1 MKKQLLTLSLLLVAL
16 FFSGSTLL
24 AQTQVCGTV
33 TLELYD
39 SYGDGWNG
47 NDMDV
52 VTSSGTTT
60 YGMSSGSFIS
70 YTLTIAYQDTAHFIW
85 QAGGSY
91 TSECTYKIK
100 DAYGATLYS
109 SPAGNLMTAGATQY
123 SAQCNS
129 LASCIAPT
137 NLSVTTGA
145 YDAAVSWDAGAS
157 AYAYHLVEYDT
168 AGFTPGTG
176 DTMWVYSDT
185 AYITGLDP
193 ATSYDF
199 FVTTLCSA
207 TDSSAATAALAQFT
221 QCAAIATPWTD
232 NLDAASSGG
241 STNPSLPTCWQYYTG
256 VSNASIYATYHY
268 IYSYISNSSSNSLR
282 TYRSSSASYAGD
294 TAMSLTPEIQ
304 GLDSATKMLEF
315 YGRKGYSSYPGEVI
329 IGVTN
334 AAGDASSLTI
344 VDTVYMNSDAFEKYT
359 VFLDAAAGV
368 ASGDARVAFVTV
380 CNGVYDYMYMDDITV
395 KDIPPCPEPI
405 GLSLAGTTQTTGTI
419 SWSSSSPA
427 FQIQVGPMGFTQG
440 TGNVYNS
447 SNTSYTITGLN
458 QNTYYDAYILSN
470 CSSTGKGFSNWVGP
484 FTFKT
489 ECGDQVAPYS
499 NGFEGFSSGNT
510 TTPNLPDCWAY
521 GKTGTS
527 TSLYAYNY
535 NYSFYSNTGT
545 NSVRFYGYSSTTSTN
560 SADGDTLAVF
570 SPRIAGLSGNDK
582 QVIFNVRTS
591 SSIAYYTTKMI
602 IATADSNAS
611 MGSIHIVD
619 TVNYSNVYQEFT
631 VDLDNVPTNASRVV
645 FMVVPEFVSGYTY
658 AYAYAYLDDIEIRD
672 IPNCPEPTNLGGV
685 ATSDTS
691 YTFSWNDSNVVSSY
705 IIEWGP
711 SGFIQGTGIAY
722 DTIVGTQWS
731 IDTLESNTTYDFY
744 IQSLCPTQSLNSP
757 WYGPI
762 SVTTPC
768 APFSVPFAD
777 GFESSP
783 GYSGNSSNPNL
794 PSCWAYDGTYGTS
807 YSMGYGYSFYAYSGS
822 YSLYNYM
829 YQGGGDTNVISA
841 PMIQDIDQ
849 GGLMVKFWAR
859 TSSTSYPG
867 GFDVVMTDAMG
878 NYETAR
884 TVQSI
889 SLNGNTSYQE
899 FQIYLDSNAVQ
910 TGDKRV
916 GFRMY
921 SKATSYDYV
930 YIDSVQV
937 EAIPACINYNQM
949 ASNITSSSADLT
961 WDYTGTNCFNV
972 EYGPA
977 GFIQGTGGSALAG
990 TLDTNVSA
998 PYSLTG
1004 LSPNT
1009 SYDFYVQNC
1018 CNNTWEGPFTFAT
1031 ECTGPLAAG
1040 TYSVGPTG
1048 DFATMDS
1055 VISTL
1060 NVCGIAGAVTFELQN
1075 GSFTGGTIGAVSGVS
1090 ATNTIT
1096 LSGAT
1101 AANDT
1106 LGALVLEGASY
1117 INLEDLYIRT
1127 TGGFALRLNGTD
1139 HITIDGCTIETSSA
1153 ASTAN
1158 VALLASASATS
1169 YSTVTEGETNLTIS
1183 NNTLKGG
1190 YFSMAFYGSSAN
1202 LGGYSDI
1209 TVTNN
1214 TITDAYYYGMYF
1226 YYGRNIHIEG
1236 NTIGNFT
1243 NAYNYSAYLY
1253 NIDGCVFTKNHSDSY
1268 YSLIAYYLGTST
1280 LASFDSE
1287 ISNNFFNNGYYGLR
1301 VYYGSDLGVY
1311 HNTCVGS
1318 YYGLYDYYNGSGTDI
1333 RNNIFQGG
1341 TYALYSYYSSASLDY
1356 NLYNSMGTNLAY
1368 IYNGSASYPTDSSSL
1383 AAVDTTKNQNSW
1395 VGDPIFAGANDLHV
1409 YGPLAND
1416 HGDNGVG
1423 ITEDIDGDS
1432 RPNSGSTTV
1441 DIGADEYDVIGDDA
1455 ALTALLNPAN
1465 GICGDDSL
1473 MVSVQIA
1480 NNGQNILTS
1489 LTVSVDI
1496 FGTTMTASPTG
1507 LSIPFGGKDTVE
1519 LGYISNF
1526 VGGVYAVTAYAVLA
1540 NDGRSNNDTLSTSI
1554 EVSDAQQV
1562 NVIYDA
1568 KVCTGENIDL
1578 TVSVPAQGNVMWTS
1592 GNDTIGIL
1600 SVDSVLSIANITSDT
1615 SFTVSSINYTES
1627 VGQLSPGSG
1636 YNYTGAYGLSFT
1648 AYSGMSLDSVT
1659 LFPSGAGT
1667 STIVIED
1674 ASGTQLY
1681 SIPVTT
1687 SATGWNPEQVYLGA
1701 SLPSGSYKIW
1711 LNGTT
1716 TGGLYDNLNSSFPYW
1731 SGDSSVVIT
1740 GDRNGGT
1747 TWYEYFYDWKVTVG
1761 GCSRQ
1766 DTTFTIEVVSAPD
1779 TLNSI
1784 TTQDVEICIGDTA
1797 ILSGPSAVSYLWST
1811 GDTTQTTEITSAGQ
1825 YIVESD
1831 FPGCFLSYDTINVSI
1846 NPLPLASIN
1855 YLNQGQICIGDSIDL
1870 NLPNGFNYNWN
1881 TGATSSHITTSID
1894 GSYYATITDS
1904 NGCSSFSDTAVV
1916 VVNSLPLDSIYVSN
1930 GNLTFCEGDSAIL
1943 SGLLGLEYL
1952 WNNGDSANSITVRT
1966 AGSYWATVENAAGCQ
1981 ETTDTLHISVLTL
1994 PQDSIDYQGNLVFC
2008 ENDSLALLG
2017 ETDLSY
2023 VWNNA
2028 STSQNLLIGQSGSYW
2043 AQITDSSGCSN
2054 YTDTLSI
2061 TVNTLPSDTIVI
2073 SGSAT
2078 SCFGDTVLLSG
2089 AQGLNYTWNTGDTTQ
2104 SIEIVQSGVYGLT
2117 LLDNNGCSSVSD
2129 SVNVTF
2135 SPLPNDSIT
2144 ISGSTT
2150 FCNGDSVIL
2159 QALETNASYTWNTS
2173 DSTAAIKVSQSG
2185 GYYLA
2190 LTTPDGCMLMTD
2202 TINITVNPNPNTTVA
2217 VTGSLD
2223 LCPGDSVEFSANP
2236 GLIYSW
2242 TSGDSTQTITVGQTG
2257 NYAVDLTN
2265 GFGCT
2270 STSASQNVIVHPFPQ
2285 TSVILGDTSGI
2296 VPLQQYT
2303 YVVTQTPGNTYNWTS
2318 INGAVI
2324 SGQGTNIATVMW
2336 SQDTVGSLQVV
2347 ESNGYCSDTA
2357 SLAIRTN
2364 IGVNEFGLRNITL
2377 FPNPTQGKVSI
2388 SADEPLGEIKVYAAT
2403 GALVTSKNTAET
2415 SVHFDF
2421 STLSAGVYWIT
2432 IGTERYRLV
2441 VMH

>member
-1 MKKQLLTLSLLLVAL
+1 MKKLLLTRSLLLVAL

-24 AQTQVCGTV
+24 AQTQVCGTVNLELYDSYGDGWNGNEIDVKFTGGDSTYTLSSGSFISIPLSVNYLDTAQFAWQAGGSYTSECTYKITDASGTVLYSSPTGNNMTAGSTQYTAYCATAPVPQVCGTV

-91 TSECTYKIK
+91 TSECSYKVK

-241 STNPSLPTCWQYYTG
+241 ATNPSLPNCWEYYTG

-268 IYSYISNSSSNSLR
+268 TYSYVSNSSSNSLR
-282 TYRSSSASYAGD
+282 TYRSSSATYTGD

-304 GLDSATKMLEF
+304 GLDSATKQLEF
-315 YGRKGYSSYPGEVI
+315 YGRKGYSSYPGEII

-359 VFLDAAAGV
+359 VYLDAAAGI

-380 CNGVYDYMYMDDITV
+380 CNGIYDYMYMDDVTV

-405 GLSLAGTTQTTGTI
+405 GLSLVGATQTTGTI
-419 SWSSSSPA
+419 SWSSSSAA
-427 FQIQVGPMGFTQG
+427 FNIEVGPMGFTQG
-440 TGNVYNS
+440 TGTSYS
-447 SNTSYTITGLN
+447 STTTSYTATGLT
-458 QNTYYDAYILSN
+458 QNTYYDAYVMSN
-470 CSSTGKGFSNWVGP
+470 CTSTGDGTSNWVGP

-489 ECGDQVAPYS
+489 ECGDQAVPYS
-499 NGFEGFSSGNT
+499 TGFEGYASGNT

-535 NYSFYSNTGT
+535 NYSFYANGGT
-545 NSVRFYGYSSTTSTN
+545 NSVRFYGYASTTSTN
-560 SADGDTLAVF
+560 SADGDTLAAF

-619 TVNYSNVYQEFT
+619 TVNYSSVYQEFT

-645 FMVVPEFVSGYTY
+645 FMVVPEFVSGYSF

-672 IPNCPEPTNLGGV
+672 IPNCPIAINAEGN
-685 ATSDTS
+685 ATSDSSVTL
-691 YTFSWNDSNVVSSY
+691 TWVDSSAVTNY

-711 SGFIQGTGIAY
+711 AGFTQGTGAPT
-722 DTIVGTQWS
+722 DTVTGTSWS
-731 IDTLESNTTYDFY
+731 INTLDDATTYDFY
-744 IQSLCPTQSLNSP
+744 IQSNCMSTNGSMSP
-757 WYGPI
+757 WVGPI
-762 SVTTPC
+762 TVDVPC
-768 APFSVPFAD
+768 SPTAAPWAD
-777 GFESSP
+777 GFETSP
-783 GYSGNSSNPNL
+783 AYSGNSSNPNL

-807 YSMGYGYSFYAYSGS
+807 YSMGYGYSYYAYSGS

-859 TSSTSYPG
+859 TSSTTYPG

-884 TVQSI
+884 TVQNI

-899 FQIYLDSNAVQ
+899 FQVYLDSNAVQ
-910 TGDKRV
+910 AGDKRV

-949 ASNITSSSADLT
+949 ASNISSSSADLT

-977 GFIQGTGGSALAG
+977 GFIQGTGVGALSG
-990 TLDTNVSA
+990 TLDTNVTA

-1004 LSPNT
+1004 LNPNT
-1009 SYDFYVQNC
+1009 SYEFYVQNC
-1018 CNNTWEGPFTFAT
+1018 CNNTWEGPFMFQT

-1048 DFATMDS
+1048 DFATLDS
-1055 VISTL
+1055 VTSTL
-1060 NVCGIAGAVTFELQN
+1060 NVCGIAGAVTFEFQSGSFSTSTYMGEIN
-1075 GSFTGGTIGAVSGVS
+1075 GSSS
-1090 ATNTIT
+1090 TNTIT
-1096 LSGAT
+1096 FKGSAS
-1101 AANDT
+1101 ANDT
-1106 LGALVLEGASY
+1106 IIAGTDAAFVLEGAKY
-1117 INLEDLYIRT
+1117 MNFEDLFIYT
-1127 TGGFALRLNGTD
+1127 PNNSGFRLNGSSD
-1139 HITIDGCTIETSSA
+1139 ISITGNTIMSNTTSTSSVINA
-1153 ASTAN
+1153 II
-1158 VALLASASATS
+1158 ASASATS
-1169 YSTVTEGETNLTIS
+1169 AFSTTVGEHDITIE
-1183 NNTLKGG
+1183 NNEIIGG
-1190 YFSMAFYGSSAN
+1190 YYGVRFYGSFAARN
-1202 LGGYSDI
+1202 GDI
-1209 TVTNN
+1209 VISGN
-1214 TITDAYYYGMYF
+1214 TMTDQYYYGIYV
-1226 YYGRNIHIEG
+1226 YYGDNIEISDNELSDFRSNFAYGIYPYQVNGCQITGNHI
-1236 NTIGNFT
+1236 
-1243 NAYNYSAYLY
+1243 SDLY
-1253 NIDGCVFTKNHSDSY
+1253 YGIYGY
-1268 YSLIAYYLGTST
+1268 YMSSTST
-1280 LASFDSE
+1280 ATAPSE
-1287 ISNNFFNNGYYGLR
+1287 ITNNMINAGYYGLN
-1301 VYYGSDLGVY
+1301 VLYSDSVGVY
-1311 HNTCVGS
+1311 HNTAVGG
-1318 YYGLYDYYNGSGTDI
+1318 YAGVRDYYNAANVNF
-1333 RNNIFQGG
+1333 RNNIFAGG
-1341 TYALYSYYSSASLDY
+1341 TYALYNYNTSAFGDY
-1356 NLYNSMGTNLAY
+1356 NLYYSTGTSLGYSYVSSPYAVTYIDSLGQLQSMDSTMHMNS
-1368 IYNGSASYPTDSSSL
+1368 
-1383 AAVDTTKNQNSW
+1383 VE
-1395 VGDPIFAGANDLHV
+1395 GDPIFATATDLHV

-1416 HGDNGVG
+1416 AGDNTVGV
-1423 ITEDIDGDS
+1423 TVDIDGDS
-1432 RPNSGSTTV
+1432 RPMSGSTTV

-1480 NNGQNILTS
+1480 NNGQNTLTS

-1496 FGTTMTASPTG
+1496 FGTTMTATPTG

-1526 VGGVYAVTAYAVLA
+1526 VGGTYSVVAYTQLTG
-1540 NDGRSNNDTLSTSI
+1540 DGRPGNDTLSLNVDIT
-1554 EVSDAQQV
+1554 DAQQV
-1562 NVIYDA
+1562 TPVYPEFICAGDDVN
-1568 KVCTGENIDL
+1568 L
-1578 TVSVPAQGNVMWTS
+1578 SVTNPTQGKVMWAS
-1592 GNDTIGIL
+1592 GNDTIAVVDADSTIML
-1600 SVDSVLSIANITSDT
+1600 SSVMMDT
-1615 SFTVSSINYTES
+1615 TITVSSINYTES

-1636 YNYTGAYGLSFT
+1636 YSYTGAYGLSFT

-1687 SATGWNPEQVYLGA
+1687 SATGYAAEQVYLGA
-1701 SLPSGSYKIW
+1701 SLSSGSYKIW

-1716 TGGLYDNLNSSFPYW
+1716 TGGLYDNLNSTFPYW

-1747 TWYEYFYDWKVTVG
+1747 SWYEYFYDWKVTVG
-1761 GCSRQ
+1761 GCAREDS
-1766 DTTFTIEVVSAPD
+1766 TFTVSIHPD
-1779 TLNSI
+1779 AVAAIS
-1784 TTQDVEICIGDTA
+1784 VDTA
-1797 ILSGPSAVSYLWST
+1797 NATISATDWMANWST
-1811 GDTTQTTEITSAGQ
+1811 SGT
-1825 YIVESD
+1825 
-1831 FPGCFLSYDTINVSI
+1831 
-1846 NPLPLASIN
+1846 
-1855 YLNQGQICIGDSIDL
+1855 
-1870 NLPNGFNYNWN
+1870 
-1881 TGATSSHITTSID
+1881 TGA
-1894 GSYYATITDS
+1894 
-1904 NGCSSFSDTAVV
+1904 
-1916 VVNSLPLDSIYVSN
+1916 DSIYVEFSN
-1930 GNLTFCEGDSAIL
+1930 GTSSNDTSGTVTFNA
-1943 SGLLGLEYL
+1943 
-1952 WNNGDSANSITVRT
+1952 NNAGETVTVIAFGPCSSDT
-1966 AGSYWATVENAAGCQ
+1966 ATFTFDVNQ
-1981 ETTDTLHISVLTL
+1981 ISVDEDFLN
-1994 PQDSIDYQGNLVFC
+1994 G
-2008 ENDSLALLG
+2008 
-2017 ETDLSY
+2017 
-2023 VWNNA
+2023 
-2028 STSQNLLIGQSGSYW
+2028 
-2043 AQITDSSGCSN
+2043 
-2054 YTDTLSI
+2054 TLSI
-2061 TVNTLPSDTIVI
+2061 
-2073 SGSAT
+2073 
-2078 SCFGDTVLLSG
+2078 
-2089 AQGLNYTWNTGDTTQ
+2089 Y
-2104 SIEIVQSGVYGLT
+2104 
-2117 LLDNNGCSSVSD
+2117 
-2129 SVNVTF
+2129 
-2135 SPLPNDSIT
+2135 
-2144 ISGSTT
+2144 
-2150 FCNGDSVIL
+2150 
-2159 QALETNASYTWNTS
+2159 
-2173 DSTAAIKVSQSG
+2173 
-2185 GYYLA
+2185 
-2190 LTTPDGCMLMTD
+2190 
-2202 TINITVNPNPNTTVA
+2202 
-2217 VTGSLD
+2217 
-2223 LCPGDSVEFSANP
+2223 
-2236 GLIYSW
+2236 
-2242 TSGDSTQTITVGQTG
+2242 
-2257 NYAVDLTN
+2257 
-2265 GFGCT
+2265 
-2270 STSASQNVIVHPFPQ
+2270 
-2285 TSVILGDTSGI
+2285 
-2296 VPLQQYT
+2296 
-2303 YVVTQTPGNTYNWTS
+2303 
-2318 INGAVI
+2318 
-2324 SGQGTNIATVMW
+2324 
-2336 SQDTVGSLQVV
+2336 
-2347 ESNGYCSDTA
+2347 
-2357 SLAIRTN
+2357 
-2364 IGVNEFGLRNITL
+2364 
-2377 FPNPTQGKVSI
+2377 PNPTRGLFNVEFATASATDVEISI
-2388 SADEPLGEIKVYAAT
+2388 VNMVGQVISTEV
-2403 GALVTSKNTAET
+2403 VTVNGLYNNQ
-2415 SVHFDF
+2415 FDL
-2421 STLSAGVYWIT
+2421 SNESAGVYFIKFT
-2432 IGTERYRLV
+2432 TEEGVLTERITV
-2441 VMH
+2441 E

>member
-1 MKKQLLTLSLLLVAL
+1 MKKQLLTRSLLLVAL

-24 AQTQVCGTV
+24 AQTQVCGTVNLELYDSYGDGWNGNEIDVKFTGGDSTYTLSSGSFISIPLSVNYLDTAQFAWQAGGSYTSECTYKITDASGTVLYSSPTGNNMTAGSTQYTAYCATAPVPQVCGTV

-109 SPAGNLMTAGATQY
+109 SPAGNLMTTGATQY

-282 TYRSSSASYAGD
+282 TYRSSSSSYVGD

-315 YGRKGYSSYPGEVI
+315 YGRKGYTTYPGEVI

-419 SWSSSSPA
+419 LWSSSSPA

-807 YSMGYGYSFYAYSGS
+807 YSMGYGYSYDAYSGS

-829 YQGGGDTNVISA
+829 YLGGGDTNVISA

-921 SKATSYDYV
+921 SKAASYDYV
-930 YIDSVQV
+930 YIDSVQI

-990 TLDTNVSA
+990 TLDTNVSV

-1048 DFATMDS
+1048 DFATLDS
-1055 VISTL
+1055 VMNVL
-1060 NVCGIAGAVTFELQN
+1060 NACGIGGAVTFE
-1075 GSFTGGTIGAVSGVS
+1075 F
-1090 ATNTIT
+1090 
-1096 LSGAT
+1096 
-1101 AANDT
+1101 
-1106 LGALVLEGASY
+1106 
-1117 INLEDLYIRT
+1117 
-1127 TGGFALRLNGTD
+1127 
-1139 HITIDGCTIETSSA
+1139 
-1153 ASTAN
+1153 
-1158 VALLASASATS
+1158 
-1169 YSTVTEGETNLTIS
+1169 
-1183 NNTLKGG
+1183 
-1190 YFSMAFYGSSAN
+1190 
-1202 LGGYSDI
+1202 
-1209 TVTNN
+1209 
-1214 TITDAYYYGMYF
+1214 
-1226 YYGRNIHIEG
+1226 
-1236 NTIGNFT
+1236 
-1243 NAYNYSAYLY
+1243 
-1253 NIDGCVFTKNHSDSY
+1253 
-1268 YSLIAYYLGTST
+1268 
-1280 LASFDSE
+1280 
-1287 ISNNFFNNGYYGLR
+1287 
-1301 VYYGSDLGVY
+1301 
-1311 HNTCVGS
+1311 
-1318 YYGLYDYYNGSGTDI
+1318 
-1333 RNNIFQGG
+1333 
-1341 TYALYSYYSSASLDY
+1341 
-1356 NLYNSMGTNLAY
+1356 
-1368 IYNGSASYPTDSSSL
+1368 
-1383 AAVDTTKNQNSW
+1383 
-1395 VGDPIFAGANDLHV
+1395 
-1409 YGPLAND
+1409 
-1416 HGDNGVG
+1416 
-1423 ITEDIDGDS
+1423 
-1432 RPNSGSTTV
+1432 
-1441 DIGADEYDVIGDDA
+1441 
-1455 ALTALLNPAN
+1455 
-1465 GICGDDSL
+1465 
-1473 MVSVQIA
+1473 
-1480 NNGQNILTS
+1480 
-1489 LTVSVDI
+1489 
-1496 FGTTMTASPTG
+1496 
-1507 LSIPFGGKDTVE
+1507 
-1519 LGYISNF
+1519 
-1526 VGGVYAVTAYAVLA
+1526 
-1540 NDGRSNNDTLSTSI
+1540 
-1554 EVSDAQQV
+1554 
-1562 NVIYDA
+1562 
-1568 KVCTGENIDL
+1568 
-1578 TVSVPAQGNVMWTS
+1578 
-1592 GNDTIGIL
+1592 
-1600 SVDSVLSIANITSDT
+1600 
-1615 SFTVSSINYTES
+1615 
-1627 VGQLSPGSG
+1627 
-1636 YNYTGAYGLSFT
+1636 
-1648 AYSGMSLDSVT
+1648 
-1659 LFPSGAGT
+1659 
-1667 STIVIED
+1667 
-1674 ASGTQLY
+1674 
-1681 SIPVTT
+1681 
-1687 SATGWNPEQVYLGA
+1687 
-1701 SLPSGSYKIW
+1701 
-1711 LNGTT
+1711 
-1716 TGGLYDNLNSSFPYW
+1716 
-1731 SGDSSVVIT
+1731 
-1740 GDRNGGT
+1740 
-1747 TWYEYFYDWKVTVG
+1747 
-1761 GCSRQ
+1761 
-1766 DTTFTIEVVSAPD
+1766 
-1779 TLNSI
+1779 
-1784 TTQDVEICIGDTA
+1784 
-1797 ILSGPSAVSYLWST
+1797 
-1811 GDTTQTTEITSAGQ
+1811 
-1825 YIVESD
+1825 
-1831 FPGCFLSYDTINVSI
+1831 
-1846 NPLPLASIN
+1846 
-1855 YLNQGQICIGDSIDL
+1855 
-1870 NLPNGFNYNWN
+1870 
-1881 TGATSSHITTSID
+1881 
-1894 GSYYATITDS
+1894 
-1904 NGCSSFSDTAVV
+1904 
-1916 VVNSLPLDSIYVSN
+1916 
-1930 GNLTFCEGDSAIL
+1930 
-1943 SGLLGLEYL
+1943 
-1952 WNNGDSANSITVRT
+1952 
-1966 AGSYWATVENAAGCQ
+1966 
-1981 ETTDTLHISVLTL
+1981 
-1994 PQDSIDYQGNLVFC
+1994 
-2008 ENDSLALLG
+2008 
-2017 ETDLSY
+2017 
-2023 VWNNA
+2023 
-2028 STSQNLLIGQSGSYW
+2028 QSGSF
-2043 AQITDSSGCSN
+2043 SS
-2054 YTDTLSI
+2054 
-2061 TVNTLPSDTIVI
+2061 
-2073 SGSAT
+2073 
-2078 SCFGDTVLLSG
+2078 
-2089 AQGLNYTWNTGDTTQ
+2089 
-2104 SIEIVQSGVYGLT
+2104 
-2117 LLDNNGCSSVSD
+2117 SS
-2129 SVNVTF
+2129 
-2135 SPLPNDSIT
+2135 
-2144 ISGSTT
+2144 
-2150 FCNGDSVIL
+2150 
-2159 QALETNASYTWNTS
+2159 Y
-2173 DSTAAIKVSQSG
+2173 
-2185 GYYLA
+2185 
-2190 LTTPDGCMLMTD
+2190 
-2202 TINITVNPNPNTTVA
+2202 
-2217 VTGSLD
+2217 
-2223 LCPGDSVEFSANP
+2223 
-2236 GLIYSW
+2236 
-2242 TSGDSTQTITVGQTG
+2242 
-2257 NYAVDLTN
+2257 
-2265 GFGCT
+2265 
-2270 STSASQNVIVHPFPQ
+2270 
-2285 TSVILGDTSGI
+2285 
-2296 VPLQQYT
+2296 
-2303 YVVTQTPGNTYNWTS
+2303 
-2318 INGAVI
+2318 
-2324 SGQGTNIATVMW
+2324 
-2336 SQDTVGSLQVV
+2336 
-2347 ESNGYCSDTA
+2347 
-2357 SLAIRTN
+2357 
-2364 IGVNEFGLRNITL
+2364 
-2377 FPNPTQGKVSI
+2377 
-2388 SADEPLGEIKVYAAT
+2388 
-2403 GALVTSKNTAET
+2403 
-2415 SVHFDF
+2415 
-2421 STLSAGVYWIT
+2421 
-2432 IGTERYRLV
+2432 
-2441 VMH
+2441 